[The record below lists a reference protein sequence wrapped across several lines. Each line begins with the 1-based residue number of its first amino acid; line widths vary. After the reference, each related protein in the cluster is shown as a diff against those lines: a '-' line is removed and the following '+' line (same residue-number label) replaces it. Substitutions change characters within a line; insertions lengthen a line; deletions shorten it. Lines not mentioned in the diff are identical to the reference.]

1 MNHEDTKTRR
11 AKKLLCALR
20 VFVVQIN
27 SMHGLKTRA
36 TLLAAFLVCS
46 IGASAVG
53 TSHWT
58 HTNEADFKAGT
69 FHNVVATNLGDLK
82 LSRAVKT
89 LLGQDAHISS
99 VYALVEAADGTI
111 YAGTGPSGIV
121 LSVKNQKVETVAT
134 LGENMIVSSL
144 LIDQKGRLLIGT
156 SGEKG
161 QIFRINAAGEKPKE
175 IFSTDGCQYIWSLV
189 QTADGMIYAAT
200 GPQGQLFQLKPDDTH
215 ELVFES
221 DENNLLTVIDGG
233 KDLLYVGTDPN
244 GLVYRVNRKTKESF
258 VMFDAA
264 ESEISALALDGK
276 GNLYAATAEAS
287 ETPEGQEAETPGAA
301 EKSGRPEASDTGGV
315 PIPSSP
321 PANPE
326 PPKVPPPNPGEPP
339 PIPKKENPAP
349 KQHDGRQAAL
359 PRQLALLP
367 LPLAGESWG
376 EGSAGSRTGHRIH
389 RTLTLPSPGVPGEGK
404 LSAPVVKL
412 ATEGATTNDQDEPGS
427 PSPTPPGGQP
437 NPGMPS
443 TGAAQ
448 PGAMPKL
455 PVTKGEAKPGA
466 QGNAIYKIDKD
477 GFVTEIFRQPVVV
490 YSLIENNGVL
500 LAGTGSEGMI
510 YQINPEAEETVVL
523 AKVDPKEVLS
533 MLATRSGEIYLGLA
547 NVGDIGVMS
556 SGYATDGTFTS
567 AVLDAQQISRFG
579 KIHLLGTLPAE
590 TKLTVATRS
599 GNVKETSDTGWSKWS
614 DEIPAAEYVQSASQA
629 ARFFQ
634 YRLTFTGNAGK
645 TTPIVDEVDV
655 AYEVPNMA
663 PQIKSIKIT
672 PAGKAD
678 TTVTP
683 GASDDTTA
691 GATPKTVPQRV
702 QTITWE
708 ASDPNTD
715 PLRYSI
721 YFRHAS
727 HEQWILLKDNLT
739 DATYDWDTRSVA
751 DGRYEVRIVASDV
764 LANARGSG
772 RTAERISDPI
782 VVDNTAPVVGDL
794 KVSAKGNSA
803 VVDARVVDRMTT
815 VAKLE
820 YAVDSN
826 DDWQMVLPSD
836 KIADSPEEAYSFT
849 IPSLASGSHQITL
862 RASDSHGN
870 QAFESVPVTIEAPT
884 AKK

>member
-1 MNHEDTKTRR
+1 MT
-11 AKKLLCALR
+11 ACAALM
-20 VFVVQIN
+20 VFCA
-27 SMHGLKTRA
+27 MT
-36 TLLAAFLVCS
+36 
-46 IGASAVG
+46 ASAVG

-58 HTNEADFKAGT
+58 HTSEADFKAGT

-121 LSVKNQKVETVAT
+121 LSVKDQKVETVAKLDDNT
-134 LGENMIVSSL
+134 IVSSL

-161 QIFRINAAGEKPKE
+161 QIFRINAAGEKPKV
-175 IFSTDGCQYIWSLV
+175 IFETDGCQYIWSLV

-200 GPQGQLFQLKPDDTH
+200 GPQGQLFEIKPDDTH

-221 DENNLLTVIDGG
+221 DENNLLSLIDGG
-233 KDLLYVGTDPN
+233 KDILYVGTDPN

-287 ETPEGQEAETPGAA
+287 DQPEGQEAETPGAA

-326 PPKVPPPNPGEPP
+326 PPKVPPPNPGEPR

-349 KQHDGRQAAL
+349 KQKIDHQVSATLGGTDILVCDAAVYSSTHVLGRGL
-359 PRQLALLP
+359 PRPITDRNVGA
-367 LPLAGESWG
+367 
-376 EGSAGSRTGHRIH
+376 TIH
-389 RTLTLPSPGVPGEGK
+389 RNDWT
-404 LSAPVVKL
+404 PVVKL
-412 ATEGATTNDQDEPGS
+412 ATEGPTTTDMQDEPGS

-455 PVTKGEAKPGA
+455 PPPKGEAKPGA

-490 YSLIENNGVL
+490 YSMIENNGVL
-500 LAGTGSEGMI
+500 LAGTGGEGMI

-533 MLATRSGEIYLGLA
+533 MLATRSGQIYLGLA

-556 SGYATDGTFTS
+556 KGFATDGTFTS

-579 KIHLLGTLPAE
+579 KIHLLGSLPE
-590 TKLTVATRS
+590 STKLTVATRS

-614 DEIPAAEYVQSASQA
+614 DEIPAAEYVQSAA
-629 ARFFQ
+629 KPARFFQ
-634 YRLTFTGNAGK
+634 YRLSFTGNAGK
-645 TTPIVDEVDV
+645 TTPVVDEVDV

-672 PAGKAD
+672 PQGKAD
-678 TTVTP
+678 TTVSPVAT
-683 GASDDTTA
+683 DDTSA
-691 GATPKTVPQRV
+691 GATPKTGPQRV

-721 YFRHAS
+721 YFRHTAR
-727 HEQWILLKDNLT
+727 EQWILLKDKLT

-751 DGRYEVRIVASDV
+751 DGRYELKIVASDE
-764 LANARGSG
+764 LSNARGSG

-782 VVDNTAPVVGDL
+782 VVDNTAPIIGDM
-794 KVSAKGNSA
+794 KVAAKGNSA
-803 VVDARVVDRMTT
+803 AVDARVVDRTTT

-826 DDWQMVLPSD
+826 DDWQTVLPSD
-836 KIADSPEEAYSFT
+836 KIADSPDEAYSFT
-849 IPSLASGSHQITL
+849 IPSLASGTHQVTL
-862 RASDSHGN
+862 RASDSRGN
-870 QAFESVPVTIEAPT
+870 QAFESVQVTIEAPT

>member
-1 MNHEDTKTRR
+1 MTVGVRITV
-11 AKKLLCALR
+11 LAL
-20 VFVVQIN
+20 VTAV
-27 SMHGLKTRA
+27 GA
-36 TLLAAFLVCS
+36 T
-46 IGASAVG
+46 ASAVN

-58 HTNEADFKAGT
+58 HTSEADFKAGT

-121 LSVKNQKVETVAT
+121 LSVKDKKVETLAT
-134 LGENMIVSSL
+134 LGDNMIVSSL
-144 LIDQKGRLLIGT
+144 LIDHKGRLLIGT

-175 IFSTDGCQYIWSLV
+175 IFSTDGCQYIWSIV

-200 GPQGQLFQLKPDDTH
+200 GPEGQLFQIKPDDTH

-221 DENNLLTVIDGG
+221 DENNLLSLIDGG
-233 KDLLYVGTDPN
+233 RDILYVGTDPN

-258 VMFDAA
+258 VMFDAG
-264 ESEISALALDGK
+264 ESEISALALDSK

-287 ETPEGQEAETPGAA
+287 ETPAA
-301 EKSGRPEASDTGGV
+301 EGENAGATEQGGRPESDTGGV

-339 PIPKKENPAP
+339 PIPKEAKPQKGEKPGSP
-349 KQHDGRQAAL
+349 QAML
-359 PRQLALLP
+359 PRPRNLIHSATYRHP
-367 LPLAGESWG
+367 ERS
-376 EGSAGSRTGHRIH
+376 EGSRD
-389 RTLTLPSPGVPGEGK
+389 PK
-404 LSAPVVKL
+404 LSLKWRSLHYPLREYPALRMTGLVRMTGARGDRDNAPSVMKL
-412 ATEGATTNDQDEPGS
+412 VTDAPATTEMQEEPGS
-427 PSPTPPGGQP
+427 PNPAPPGGSP

-443 TGAAQ
+443 TGAINAS
-448 PGAMPKL
+448 MPKI
-455 PVTKGEAKPGA
+455 PPASGNAKPGA

-500 LAGTGSEGMI
+500 LAGTGSEGLI

-556 SGYATDGTFTS
+556 SGYATEGTFSS

-579 KIHLLGTLPAE
+579 KIHLLGSLPE
-590 TKLTVATRS
+590 GTKLTVATRS
-599 GNVKETSDTGWSKWS
+599 GNVKETSDSGWSKWS
-614 DEIPAAEYVQSASQA
+614 DETPAAEYVQPASQS

-634 YRLTFTGNAGK
+634 YRLTFTGSEGK
-645 TTPIVDEVDV
+645 TSPVVDEVDV
-655 AYEVPNMA
+655 AYEVPNMS

-672 PAGKAD
+672 SPGKAD
-678 TTVTP
+678 ANAP
-683 GASDDTTA
+683 GNGEDAASM
-691 GATPKTVPQRV
+691 GSTPKVGSQRM

-708 ASDPNTD
+708 ASDPNSD
-715 PLRYSI
+715 PLRYAV
-721 YFRHAS
+721 YFRHAP
-727 HEQWILLKDNLT
+727 HDQWILLKDKLT
-739 DATYDWDTRSVA
+739 DTTYDWDTRSVA
-751 DGRYEVRIVASDV
+751 DGRYEVRIVASDE
-764 LANARGSG
+764 LSNARGTG
-772 RTAERISDPI
+772 RTSQRISDPV
-782 VVDNTAPVVGDL
+782 VVDNTAPVIGDM
-794 KVSAKGNSA
+794 KVSAKANSA
-803 VVDARVVDRMTT
+803 EVSARAVDRTT
-815 VAKLE
+815 TIAKLE

-826 DDWQMVLPSD
+826 DDWQSVLPSD
-836 KIADSPEEAYSFT
+836 KIADSPDEAYSFT
-849 IPSLASGSHQITL
+849 IPGLGSGAHQITL

-870 QAFESVPVTIEAPT
+870 QAFETVSVKIEAPT